1 MKKAASKS
9 LAVDS
14 AIIDGESIVLNDAG
28 LSDFTACARPS
39 RAFDLLHLKGHDLR
53 DMALQERRDI
63 LAGISRLTFA
73 SSSARRSRQCDL
85 HLIDQAGLERMVS
98 RRGDTNF
105 RSGPSTSC

>member
-1 MKKAASKS
+1 MRKAITRRQHD
-9 LAVDS
+9 LYFV
-14 AIIDGESIVLNDAG
+14 
-28 LSDFTACARPS
+28 
-39 RAFDLLHLKGHDLR
+39 AFDLLHLNGHDLR

-85 HLIDQAGLERMVS
+85 HLIDHAGLERMVS

-105 RSGPSTSC
+105 RSGPSTSWLKTKCYTVGEFDLRGHLRK